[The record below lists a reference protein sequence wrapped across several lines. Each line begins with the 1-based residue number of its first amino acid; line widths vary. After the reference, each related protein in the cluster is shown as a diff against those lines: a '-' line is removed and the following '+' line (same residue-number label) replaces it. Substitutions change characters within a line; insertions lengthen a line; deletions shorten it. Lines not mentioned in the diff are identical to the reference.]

1 MYSGTD
7 LLRYADHRLSLKLWH
22 LFRCN
27 LLLNTVKDY
36 TSTFSKVN
44 KYPFIRSKCRY
55 MFHNNGLLILMI
67 VMTVGGTLSIIPTQ
81 ILYSTSVQETGDEDQ
96 QDGASVD
103 AGPVDE
109 AQAGEPEPVDEPNDE
124 TIPEPSD
131 EDLAEKEKDKVP
143 TCPVKHSWNANLKKC
158 VWVAGGHWGTSVVN
172 GTSPSEDIKEE
183 QQQLTLDIISSNGL
197 VVVNETTTDVAG
209 NGGGSGGPSGPGTA
223 AREVT
228 CVKNSQGQT
237 FCYEVLQTDENCL
250 KPINVEDP
258 PLCLPP
264 P

>member
-1 MYSGTD
+1 
-7 LLRYADHRLSLKLWH
+7 
-22 LFRCN
+22 
-27 LLLNTVKDY
+27 
-36 TSTFSKVN
+36 
-44 KYPFIRSKCRY
+44 

-67 VMTVGGTLSIIPTQ
+67 AMTIGGTLSIVPAQ
-81 ILYSTSVQETGDEDQ
+81 ILYSTSVQETGDEAP
-96 QDGASVD
+96 QDGASDD

-109 AQAGEPEPVDEPNDE
+109 EPVDEPEPVNKPNDE

-143 TCPVKHSWNANLKKC
+143 TCPVKHTWNANLKKC
-158 VWVAGGHWGTSVVN
+158 VWVGGGHWGTSVVN
-172 GTSPSEDIKEE
+172 ETSPSADITEE
-183 QQQLTLDIISSNGL
+183 QQQQLTLDIISSNGL
-197 VVVNETTTDVAG
+197 VVVNETTTDIVD
-209 NGGGSGGPSGPGTA
+209 NGGGSGGASGPGTA

-237 FCYEVLQTDENCL
+237 FCYEVLQPDENCL

-258 PLCLPP
+258 PLCRPP